1 VDKRIIEI
9 SRTYA
14 YFAAP
19 RLAIGFWPCDLPTRE
34 QVFVGPLQSS
44 EHYASSSEHNGASS
58 EHNVELDMQRND
70 DGCLLSNHI
79 DAPMIDAWDRLM
91 KSRRTKRTW
100 VGRTRSR
107 LTAYSLKRLFA
118 LSRVTFAPV

>member
-1 VDKRIIEI
+1 MDKRIIEI

-19 RLAIGFWPCDLPTRE
+19 RLVIGFWPCDLPTRE

-79 DAPMIDAWDRLM
+79 DAPMIDTWDRHEKQTYKAHM
-91 KSRRTKRTW
+91 
-100 VGRTRSR
+100 GGQDEE
-107 LTAYSLKRLFA
+107 
-118 LSRVTFAPV
+118 